1 MESTSRHSTPT
12 GSGLHDHKHLP
23 PASKAQASSSEIPA
37 AMAKLDARS
46 PFILRDKP
54 VSIHLIRD
62 GKLSFDDL
70 SLAPIKTGPLK
81 GRGEKAMRG
90 AQERLLDHLLNR
102 EIGRCRGR
110 RCVDVSRVVHAY
122 YGGKAGVA
130 FALAHAP
137 LEEQQA
143 AARFLKLGSDSP
155 ALNLQYEPQ
164 ASLNRGVQALTAVAR
179 HFDKAVEGVTATV
192 RASAEEP
199 QSETALGQ
207 GTAWAYAH
215 GHLYARLR
223 ELGMALDSTRGMR
236 EQFFDTLAEWLD
248 DGSKTISELDSLVED
263 AIASTRPARVDG
275 DVAIIETKAGP
286 GSTPTLGAP
295 TDLAGL
301 FLTNGATGDPGADD
315 DDTAPS
321 SAAQAPVKQ
330 HGDTDWLAFNHY
342 AAPRLRPD
350 QAGTQGE

>member
-1 MESTSRHSTPT
+1 MESTSRHGTPT

-23 PASKAQASSSEIPA
+23 PASKAEAHSSEIQA
-37 AMAKLDARS
+37 AKAKLDARS

-70 SLAPIKTGPLK
+70 SLAPTKTGPLK

-90 AQERLLDHLLNR
+90 AQERLLDHFFNS
-102 EIGRCRGR
+102 EIGRYRGR

-130 FALAHAP
+130 FALANAP
-137 LEEQQA
+137 LEERQA
-143 AARFLKLGSDSP
+143 AARFLELGDDSC

-164 ASLNRGVQALTAVAR
+164 ATLNRGVQALTAVAR
-179 HFDKAVEGVTATV
+179 HFDKAVESVTATAQ
-192 RASAEEP
+192 ASAGEP
-199 QSETALGQ
+199 KSETALGH

-215 GHLYARLR
+215 GRLHARLR
-223 ELGMALDSTRGMR
+223 ELGMGLDSTREVR
-236 EQFFDTLAEWLD
+236 KQFFDTLAEWLD
-248 DGSKTISELDSLVED
+248 DGSKTVSELDSLVED
-263 AIASTRPARVDG
+263 AIASTRPAPVPC
-275 DVAIIETKAGP
+275 DVAVIETKAGP
-286 GSTPTLGAP
+286 GSTPTIGAP
-295 TDLAGL
+295 TSLADL
-301 FLTNGATGDPGADD
+301 FLTNGATGEPGADD
-315 DDTAPS
+315 DDTAPP

-342 AAPRLRPD
+342 AAPRLMPD
-350 QAGTQGE
+350 HAGTQGE